1 MQTGR
6 VVEWAIELQPF
17 KLTFDTTPTKKI
29 RALTEFTAEW
39 TNASPGD
46 GEAEE
51 ETQQPGKLSAGLW
64 SMTFDDAFNETR

>member
-17 KLTFDTTPTKKI
+17 KLTFDTTPTKKS
-29 RALTEFTAEW
+29 RALTEFTAER
-39 TNASPGD
+39 TNASPRD

-51 ETQQPGKLSAGLW
+51 ETQQPGKLGAGL
-64 SMTFDDAFNETR
+64 